1 MNNHKFIVIYG
12 EHDPF
17 IRYCRDD
24 DEVRNAINE
33 IFAQYEIVLPNDL
46 EIIEIASRKK
56 LEDFFSN
63 L

>member
-17 IRYCRDD
+17 IRYCHDD

-33 IFAQYEIVLPNDL
+33 IFAQYGVVMLGDL

-56 LEDFFSN
+56 MDDFFSN